1 VTALKKS
8 SNWYEELQ
16 LNKKA
21 SFFFQDKM
29 LQLKGLKRAQ
39 INAPGRTLYA
49 SIINS
54 QKLKEY
60 SDIKERT

>member
-1 VTALKKS
+1 
-8 SNWYEELQ
+8 
-16 LNKKA
+16 
-21 SFFFQDKM
+21 M

-60 SDIKERT
+60 SDIKERM